1 MPILVQLSQG
11 LLTAQGERDI
21 FKRVSDTL
29 LQVHGLTG
37 NAFMTQ
43 AAIGHVQVSPTGS
56 SYAGGKA
63 QSLPVIEVK
72 VPATTFPAQEVK
84 DAFVKSV
91 TDIVDDL
98 KAGAHPRERTFVN
111 VTYAVDGSW
120 GIGGKAYTNEAPGAA
135 IAAAAQ

>member
-1 MPILVQLSQG
+1 MPITVQLSQG

-21 FKRVSDTL
+21 FKRVADAL

-43 AAIGHVQVSPTGS
+43 AVIGHVQVAPAGS
-56 SYAGGKA
+56 SYAGGQP
-63 QSLPVIEVK
+63 QSLAVIEAK
-72 VPATTFPAQEVK
+72 VPATTFPAQEIK

-98 KAGAHPRERTFVN
+98 KAGPHPRERTFVN

-120 GIGGKAYTNEAPGAA
+120 GIGGKAYTNDALGAA